1 MSGIVME
8 PRVKSLVGLDAS
20 RTLRAEVLAM
30 AEAADRDPDARQLLC
45 LLSPRM
51 TEERIEEE
59 WHFLARVLRPEVV
72 GRLSIHVVL
81 ADGRSRSFGDV
92 PEALAAKLS
101 RGSAQRERGPGALRL
116 PAPPYAFLVPKLFV
130 YAWLTN
136 RGPVTARWLA
146 DTAGC
151 SYPTVAAA
159 VRRMGR
165 AITRRPDRRLELRE
179 FPRHEWNRLLTISDE
194 ARSTMRFADR
204 AGQPRSVSSLVER
217 LQELR
222 PRGVAIGGVLGARHF
237 HTELDLM
244 GLPRLD
250 VSVHCP
256 ERQADVAF
264 VKRLDPALDATSDP
278 AEPAR
283 LVVHFVR
290 HRKPLF
296 EPDAAG
302 LPWADPVEC
311 LLDLQEA
318 QLEPQAAEFVR
329 ALRARDQEAR

>member
-1 MSGIVME
+1 MPLSCERGE
-8 PRVKSLVGLDAS
+8 LRGLESDLFTGGLPTTDDRVFI
-20 RTLRAEVLAM
+20 TLR
-30 AEAADRDPDARQLLC
+30 R
-45 LLSPRM
+45 
-51 TEERIEEE
+51 
-59 WHFLARVLRPEVV
+59 
-72 GRLSIHVVL
+72 
-81 ADGRSRSFGDV
+81 ADGSFSDVSCQGAGD
-92 PEALAAKLS
+92 
-101 RGSAQRERGPGALRL
+101 R
-116 PAPPYAFLVPKLFV
+116 APPSERVEVFG
-130 YAWLTN
+130 N
-136 RGPVTARWLA
+136 
-146 DTAGC
+146 
-151 SYPTVAAA
+151 
-159 VRRMGR
+159 GR
-165 AITRRPDRRLELRE
+165 T
-179 FPRHEWNRLLTISDE
+179 
-194 ARSTMRFADR
+194 
-204 AGQPRSVSSLVER
+204 GQPRSVSSLVER
-217 LQELR
+217 LQELH

-237 HTELDLM
+237 HAELDLM

-329 ALRARDQEAR
+329 AMRARDQEAR